1 MFTVNIFFNPEIKHY
16 ICTVKDKQIIDAAR
30 TLITSKFIAWAD
42 NQDLNPVIVN
52 KDDVFNVN
60 RDDVEL
66 KVGKLILKFSDG
78 KLVQ

>member
-1 MFTVNIFFNPEIKHY
+1 M
-16 ICTVKDKQIIDAAR
+16 KDKQIIDAAS

-78 KLVQ
+78 KLV

>member
-1 MFTVNIFFNPEIKHY
+1 M
-16 ICTVKDKQIIDAAR
+16 KDKQIIDAAS

-42 NQDLNPVIVN
+42 NQDLNPGIVN

>member
-1 MFTVNIFFNPEIKHY
+1 M
-16 ICTVKDKQIIDAAR
+16 KDKQIIDAAR

>member
-1 MFTVNIFFNPEIKHY
+1 M
-16 ICTVKDKQIIDAAR
+16 KDKQIIDAAN
-30 TLITSKFIAWAD
+30 TLIPSKFITWAD
-42 NQDLNPVIVN
+42 NQDLNPEILN

-66 KVGKLILKFSDG
+66 KVGKLVLKFSDG

>member
-1 MFTVNIFFNPEIKHY
+1 M
-16 ICTVKDKQIIDAAR
+16 KDKQIIDAAN
-30 TLITSKFIAWAD
+30 TLIPSKFIPWAD
-42 NQDLNPVIVN
+42 NQDLNPEILN

-66 KVGKLILKFSDG
+66 KVGKLVLKFSDG

>member
-1 MFTVNIFFNPEIKHY
+1 M
-16 ICTVKDKQIIDAAR
+16 KDKQIIDAAN
-30 TLITSKFIAWAD
+30 TLIPSKFIAWAD
-42 NQDLNPVIVN
+42 NQDLSPEILN

-66 KVGKLILKFSDG
+66 RVGKLVLKFSDG

>member
-1 MFTVNIFFNPEIKHY
+1 M
-16 ICTVKDKQIIDAAR
+16 KDKQIIDAAS

>member
-1 MFTVNIFFNPEIKHY
+1 M
-16 ICTVKDKQIIDAAR
+16 KDKQIIDAAN
-30 TLITSKFIAWAD
+30 TLIPSKFITWAD
-42 NQDLNPVIVN
+42 NQDLNPEILN

-66 KVGKLILKFSDG
+66 RVGKLVLKFSDG

>member
-1 MFTVNIFFNPEIKHY
+1 M
-16 ICTVKDKQIIDAAR
+16 KDKQIIDAAR

-66 KVGKLILKFSDG
+66 KVGKLVLKFSDG

>member
-1 MFTVNIFFNPEIKHY
+1 M
-16 ICTVKDKQIIDAAR
+16 KDKQIIDAAR
-30 TLITSKFIAWAD
+30 TLITSKFIAWTD

>member
-1 MFTVNIFFNPEIKHY
+1 M
-16 ICTVKDKQIIDAAR
+16 KDKQIIDAAR

-42 NQDLNPVIVN
+42 NQDLNPAIVN